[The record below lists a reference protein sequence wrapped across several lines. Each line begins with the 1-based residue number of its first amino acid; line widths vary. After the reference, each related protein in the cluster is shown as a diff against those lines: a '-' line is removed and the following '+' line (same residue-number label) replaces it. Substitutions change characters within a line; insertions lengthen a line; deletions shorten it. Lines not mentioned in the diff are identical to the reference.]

1 MTEKCKT
8 ALYNLHKRL
17 GAKFVSFA
25 GYQMPVQYEEGIINE
40 HLQTRASAG
49 LFDVSHMGQ
58 IIVKSKTGIFDEAV
72 KCLERLMP
80 CDLVNQKL
88 NQQAYSMLTNS
99 NGGVIDDLM
108 ITNKGDHFFIV
119 VNAATALK
127 VYNYLKSKTAG
138 FCNIKMLSNRSL
150 LALQGP
156 EAESVLL
163 RYASE
168 ITRMHFLESAPLVIL
183 DHECWVS
190 RSGYTGE
197 DGFEISVP
205 NQAVEQIAMSLL
217 NETEVKPV
225 GLGARDS
232 LRMEAGLCLYGN
244 ELTEE
249 ITPVEASIS
258 WSIQKNRRIRGSER
272 ETFIGST
279 EILNQIENGTNFRRV
294 GLTPLGKAP
303 LRQGCELYSSSQ
315 SKEKIG
321 YISSGGYSPSLKQP
335 ISMGFVSTEF
345 RKAGTEIFAD
355 LRGKRVAANVRK
367 LPFVK
372 NRYKRK

>member
-58 IIVKSKTGIFDEAV
+58 IIVKSKTGIFDEAI

-80 CDLVNQKL
+80 CDLASQKL

-127 VYNYLKSKTAG
+127 VYNYLKSKIAD
-138 FCNIKMLSNRSL
+138 FCNIKMLGNRSL

-303 LRQGCELYSSSQ
+303 LRQGCDLYSSSQ
-315 SKEKIG
+315 STEKIG

-345 RKAGTEIFAD
+345 GKAGTEIFAD

-367 LPFVK
+367 LPFVI